1 MGGMASTLAIVSLAE
16 AIQIA
21 QNKHAINRDEIWAKR
36 EYGMALQSMRINV
49 LNTIREE
56 MRDQLSRIIA
66 SLDNIM
72 LVATFMLSFGFGF
85 VVEGTFP
92 PSQSDY
98 GGSNGLQGDDVQTLL
113 LHVYIVLCAL
123 VLICPFFSMMLALLI
138 RQEVDDLQSDVMGN
152 LQKHLSRTLRSSL
165 LAAPGSLHQT
175 DPHAGGRRRGHRQV
189 FGEAI
194 GLRPSGSFR
203 DAAVSIGKSALGT
216 ALGTLMTTESSGFFS
231 EGELDMLK
239 RELLV
244 KVSTYHRF
252 YPLAQIFLW
261 SGIFF
266 GLLLC
271 AVLMGLT
278 YHHNNQDVPWL
289 SIGYSV
295 SVSLCAFGS
304 VVFLGC
310 YGYILFRTRLDRE
323 DERDE
328 EPWRMV
334 SARSFASR

>member
-1 MGGMASTLAIVSLAE
+1 
-16 AIQIA
+16 
-21 QNKHAINRDEIWAKR
+21 
-36 EYGMALQSMRINV
+36 MALQSMRINV

-92 PSQSDY
+92 PS
-98 GGSNGLQGDDVQTLL
+98 
-113 LHVYIVLCAL
+113 
-123 VLICPFFSMMLALLI
+123 
-138 RQEVDDLQSDVMGN
+138 QSDVMGN